1 MQVSDSHHFR
11 KQVAGLCML
20 FAPALV
26 LVSAI
31 VSPKL
36 STSGATQLRYA
47 GAHLDRWYLT
57 QAIAL
62 ASLVLLVPAILGLM
76 HMLRERQVA
85 MGHLGGALAL
95 IGVMAATALTG
106 AAFLMWQMAEPGRDA
121 AQMGAV
127 MHDFLHTTGV
137 VVALMIPTIGVA
149 LGFVALAYGLF
160 RARAVHWMSALL
172 MAAGAVALDVGLG
185 PAASNALSIAGAAAF
200 TIGLGS
206 IGWTVMTEADDAW
219 EHTPELQGFGRASA
233 A

>member
-1 MQVSDSHHFR
+1 MQVSDAHHFR
-11 KQVAGLCML
+11 KLVAGMCML
-20 FAPALV
+20 AAPALV

-36 STSGATQLRYA
+36 STNGATQLRYA

-57 QAIAL
+57 QVIAM
-62 ASLVLLVPAILGLM
+62 ASLVLLVPAILGLV

-85 MGHLGGALAL
+85 IGHVGGGLAL
-95 IGVMAATALTG
+95 VGVMAATAMTG
-106 AAFLMWQMAEPGRDA
+106 AAFMMWQMAEPSRDA

-127 MHDFLHTTGV
+127 VHDFIHTTGTV
-137 VVALMIPTIGVA
+137 VPLFIPTIGIA
-149 LGFVALAYGLF
+149 LGFIALAYGLF

-185 PAASNALSIAGAAAF
+185 PAASNVLSIAGGAAF

-206 IGWTVMTEADDAW
+206 IGWTVLTEADEAW
-219 EHTPELQGFGRASA
+219 EHTPEFQGFRPTA

>member
-11 KQVAGLCML
+11 KQVAGLCMV
-20 FAPALV
+20 FAPALA
-26 LVSAI
+26 LVSVI

-36 STSGATQLRYA
+36 STNGAAQLRYA

-57 QAIAL
+57 QLLAL
-62 ASLVLLVPAILGLM
+62 AGLVLLVPAVLALM

-85 MGHLGGALAL
+85 MGHVGGALAL

-137 VVALMIPTIGVA
+137 VVALMIPTIGLG
-149 LGFVALAYGLF
+149 LGFIALAYGLF

-206 IGWTVMTEADDAW
+206 IGWTVLTETDAAW
-219 EHTPELQGFGRASA
+219 EHTPEFQGFRPTTA
-233 A
+233 

>member
-1 MQVSDSHHFR
+1 MSDSHHFR

-36 STSGATQLRYA
+36 SSNGGTQLRYA
-47 GAHLDRWYLT
+47 SAHLDRWYLA
-57 QAIAL
+57 QVLAL
-62 ASLVLLVPAILGLM
+62 AALVLLVPAILGLM

-85 MGHLGGALAL
+85 MGHVGGALAL

-106 AAFLMWQMAEPGRDA
+106 AALLIWQMAEPARNI
-121 AQMGAV
+121 AQMALV
-127 MHDFLHTTGV
+127 AHDFGRTAGV
-137 VVALMIPTIGVA
+137 VVALMIPTIGFA
-149 LGFVALAYGLF
+149 LGFIALAYGLF

-172 MAAGAVALDVGLG
+172 MAAGAVALDLG
-185 PAASNALSIAGAAAF
+185 FGPVASNALAIAGCAAL

-206 IGWTVMTEADDAW
+206 IGWAVLTETDDAW
-219 EHTPELQGFGRASA
+219 AHTPEFHGFGGASA

>member
-1 MQVSDSHHFR
+1 MQVSDSHRFR

-36 STSGATQLRYA
+36 STSGPAQLRYA
-47 GAHLDRWYLT
+47 GAHLDRWYLA
-57 QAIAL
+57 QLIAL
-62 ASLVLLVPAILGLM
+62 VSLVLLVPAILGLM

-85 MGHLGGALAL
+85 MGHVGGALAL

-106 AAFLMWQMAEPGRDA
+106 AALLMWQMAEPGRDA

-149 LGFVALAYGLF
+149 LGFIALAYGLF

-172 MAAGAVALDVGLG
+172 MAAGAVALDVGIG
-185 PAASNALSIAGAAAF
+185 PAASNVLAIIGAAAF

-206 IGWTVMTEADDAW
+206 VGWTVMTETDEAW
-219 EHTPELQGFGRASA
+219 EHTPEFRGFGGASA